1 MSEALRDRVE
11 RGLRETRVAIAAA
24 CERVG
29 RAPSSVRLIAVSKKQ
44 PLEAISAAYDLGQ
57 REFGENYV
65 QELLRRIEKLGE
77 LPGLSIRLIGPLQRN
92 KAKQLARLGVPV
104 DTLDSL
110 ALAQE
115 LAKRAREH
123 ERALEVMLQV
133 NVDREPQ
140 KAGVLPEAAIE
151 LAEQVRA
158 LPGLTLAG
166 VLAIPAQRD
175 DAEAMR
181 PAFRALRE
189 LGERIG
195 VRELSMGMSDDFE
208 VAIEEGA
215 TVVRVGT
222 ALFGPR
228 GA

>member
-1 MSEALRDRVE
+1 MSEALRDRAE